1 MKINPSSK
9 IWIYQ
14 ADRLFTNLECN
25 KISTILINFT
35 QNWQAHGTALSSG
48 FEIRYNLFLILWVDE
63 DLAGASGCSID
74 ASVRVIK
81 QIEQEFG
88 VDLFNR
94 FNMAY
99 KENDTVKTTDRANFE
114 KLLTSKTINPQ
125 TIVFNNLVNTYN
137 NLQNNWEIPIANS
150 WHSKVFTV

>member
-1 MKINPSSK
+1 MKINPKSK
-9 IWIYQ
+9 VWIYQ
-14 ADRLFTNLECN
+14 ANRLFNNTECN
-25 KISTILINFT
+25 YINTLLTNFT
-35 QNWQAHGTALSSG
+35 QNWQAHGASLSSG
-48 FEIRYNLFLILWVDE
+48 FEIRYNLFLILWVNE

-99 KENDTVKTTDRANFE
+99 KENDTIKTTDRANFE

-137 NLQNNWEIPIANS
+137 DLQNNWEIPFVNS